1 MSAIVVS
8 AAVPVLGSNV
18 STPCGQYLL
27 RLVIDWDTNVSP
39 EVQFFTASVYDGYG
53 SQQDF
58 LVSFQ
63 DIFETNNGVITY
75 VKDVEVNR
83 WSSQALTQVRAYN
96 SSETESD
103 FLFFTPLGQWE
114 ISNVLAT
121 TDINGQGT
129 VTVTTQTNNNTVPL
143 QLELSVNDVDYF
155 GTNTLTGLTAG
166 DYTLYVRDAYGCKQ
180 TATFTIN
187 ETPNFQVY
195 NNFKFVSPLNPI
207 VFAEVND
214 NLPSYLNTLSYSQN
228 TPVNYRKNY
237 YRFTDTE
244 TGRYQFRSNFDV
256 NKVFLLNCGE
266 VVNEIAVDQISDN
279 LNQQDIRDA
288 QLFFD
293 NGFLYAYFNGTGN
306 IYDTDGNV
314 IGQNTLN
321 GDLLL
326 DQVQGELLVLET
338 YGVVE
343 ILDLVDFDGIGTA
356 MKLNYTTP
364 IVEST
369 LKLTTYYDLD
379 NFEVYEFSVNY
390 DLTESEY
397 QLAIVNTTTADYDAN
412 NPLSSATFISEIFEI
427 SQEISDFHKIEW
439 KNSENNQI
447 SWDTGIQCFNRLP
460 YRFEPTFEPID
471 ENEIYTTDTTKFML
485 ESEVYESYVFNFEP
499 LPLNMARQI
508 LYISSSDYLKID
520 DVFYVKEETPE
531 MEAAIG
537 SNLYIVKLKLTV
549 ASNYNSNERE
559 GMTTSRGTVDTEGF
573 LKLN

>member
-1 MSAIVVS
+1 MSAIQIQ
-8 AAVPVLGSNV
+8 AAVPQLGSNV
-18 STPCGQYLL
+18 TTPCGQYQL
-27 RLVIDWDTNVSP
+27 RVVVVWDLTVAP
-39 EVQFFTASVYDGYG
+39 EESFFTISVYNGYA
-53 SQQDF
+53 SEQNF
-58 LVSFQ
+58 LLTNQ
-63 DIFETNNGVITY
+63 DIFDQNANEITY

-83 WSSQALTQVRAYN
+83 WGSQALTQIRVYN
-96 SSETESD
+96 SNETESD

-114 ISNVLAT
+114 ISSVLAT

-129 VTVTTQTNNNTVPL
+129 VSVTTQTNNNTVLL

-207 VFAEVND
+207 VFAEVNN
-214 NLPSYLNTLSYSQN
+214 NLPSYLNTLSYSQK

-237 YRFTDTE
+237 YRFKDTE
-244 TGRYQFRSNFDV
+244 TGTYQFRSNYEV

-266 VVNEIAVDQISDN
+266 IISEYPVNQISDN

-306 IYDTDGNV
+306 IYDTDGNI

-326 DQVQGELLVLET
+326 DQVQGELIVLET

-343 ILDLVDFDGIGTA
+343 ILDLVDFEGVGTA

-364 IVEST
+364 ISETT

-379 NFEVYEFSVNY
+379 NFEVYEFSLNY
-390 DLTESEY
+390 DLIKGEY
-397 QLAIVNTTTADYDAN
+397 QLAIVNTTTDDFDAT
-412 NPLSSATFISEIFEI
+412 NPLNLATFISEVFETGEDV
-427 SQEISDFHKIEW
+427 SNYHKMEW

-447 SWDTGIQCFNRLP
+447 SWDTGIQCMTRLP
-460 YRFEPTFEPID
+460 YRFEPVFEPID

-499 LPLNMARQI
+499 LPLNMARQL